1 MVKHC
6 CNRNFDLNSNYEN
19 LKKWIK
25 YDDKFGSM
33 LHMFT
38 IDKWFKACEEQKK
51 KDNLGWKDIYM
62 LIT

>member
-51 KDNLGWKDIYM
+51 KDNPG
-62 LIT
+62 